1 MFEAMLLG
9 AKAVF
14 SPLGVLYTMLGAAI
28 GYVVGFLPGLS
39 ASVGLSLLIPLT
51 YGMNPALAMMML
63 CGLLGGVS
71 FGGSITSI
79 LFNAPGEGANAATS
93 LDGYMMARQG
103 RGAEALGA
111 SASSSFLGHL
121 IGIVALI
128 AVIPIMIRVVLLFGP
143 PEWFSLGI
151 GGLFLIASVSGGS
164 MLSGLLGGAV
174 GLLLSTHGVN
184 PIVGEPRYTF
194 GMMTLWDGVPL
205 VTVIVGLMA
214 IGEFIRLFSESEMI
228 STTGKL
234 EPGGTWSGIKAS
246 FTHLPLVAVS
256 GIIGIVIGAVPG
268 VGGNVSSWVA
278 LSQGKAMSK
287 HPELFGKGSVEG
299 VIAPESANDSV
310 QGGALM
316 PTLALGIPGSP
327 STAVLLGAF
336 MMHGLV
342 PGQKMFTQNL
352 PIVFAICWSHL
363 LGAFV
368 SCSIGLWLSIYLA
381 RMTVVPSKIL
391 APFLAIVSLLGVYAT
406 RQRISDV
413 ILTIGFGLMGYWM
426 GKCNFPRVP
435 VILGFILGPLIER
448 SLQVSLQLSDG
459 SYAIFFT
466 RPYSLVFM
474 LFIPLSLVMSK
485 LLTRGAK
492 AFAKPPE

>member
-1 MFEAMLLG
+1 MFESMLLG
-9 AKAVF
+9 AKVAF
-14 SPLGVLYTMLGAAI
+14 SPLGIFYTCLGAAV
-28 GYVVGFLPGLS
+28 GYLIGFLPGIS

-51 YGMNPALAMMML
+51 YGMDPALAMAML
-63 CGLLGGVS
+63 CGLLGGCN
-71 FGGSITSI
+71 FGGSVTAI
-79 LFNAPGEGANAATS
+79 LFNAPGEGSNAATS
-93 LDGYMMARQG
+93 LDGYPMARQG

-111 SASSSFLGHL
+111 SASSGFLGHL
-121 IGIVALI
+121 MGLVALV
-128 AVIPIMIRVVLLFGP
+128 AVIPIMVRVVLLFGP
-143 PEWFSLGI
+143 PEWFALGI
-151 GGLFLIASVSGGS
+151 GGLFLVASVSGGS
-164 MLSGLLGGAV
+164 MLSGLLGAAF

-194 GMMTLWDGVPL
+194 GLMPLWDGIPL
-205 VTVIVGLMA
+205 VVVIVGLMA
-214 IGEFIRLFSESEMI
+214 IGEFIRLYSESEMI
-228 STTGKL
+228 SITGKL
-234 EPGGTWSGIKAS
+234 SPGGTWTGIKAS
-246 FTHLPLVAVS
+246 FTHFPLVAIS
-256 GIIGIVIGAVPG
+256 GIIGVVIGAVPG

-278 LSQGKAMSK
+278 LSQGRAMSK
-287 HPELFGKGSVEG
+287 RPDLFGKGSVEG

-336 MMHGLV
+336 IMHGLV
-342 PGQKMFTQNL
+342 PGQKLLTQNL
-352 PIVFAICWSHL
+352 PVVFSICWAHL

-368 SCSIGLWLSIYLA
+368 SSSLGLWLSIYLA

-391 APFLAIVSLLGVYAT
+391 APFLTVVSLLGVYAM
-406 RQRISDV
+406 RQRILDV
-413 ILTIGFGLMGYWM
+413 IIAIGFGLVGYLM

-459 SYAIFFT
+459 SYTIFFT
-466 RPYSLVFM
+466 RPYSLIFM

-485 LLTRGAK
+485 LLARSVK
-492 AFAKPPE
+492 AFQKSPE